1 MAAILEPGD
10 LGGSQR
16 ERILNGLAQS
26 IRDRGLP
33 ATQIT
38 HIVANARTSRST
50 FYKCFEDKDSCF
62 FELVRIVTTIGLAEV
77 ENAVDSTASWRDQVQ
92 VAIGTYFDL
101 LGVDPALTVAWSR
114 DLAGLGPQGVAVQQE
129 GVERYADLMRRI
141 SGRAVMRRAGV
152 RQLTMAA
159 AVMLVAGINAMVVRS
174 IELGE
179 TDLARLAPTAVS
191 IVTATLEP

>member
-1 MAAILEPGD
+1 MTAVFAPGD
-10 LGGSQR
+10 LGGGQR

-26 IRDRGLP
+26 IRDRGLA

-92 VAIGTYFDL
+92 LAMGTYFGL

-141 SGRAVMRRAGV
+141 TGRVVMRRAGV
-152 RQLTMAA
+152 RQLTMEA

-179 TDLARLAPTAVS
+179 PNLDRLSPIAVS
-191 IVTATLEP
+191 IVTAALKP

>member
-1 MAAILEPGD
+1 MAKTLVPGD
-10 LGGSQR
+10 VGGGQR
-16 ERILNGLAQS
+16 ERLLNGLAQS

-62 FELVRIVTTIGLAEV
+62 YELVRNVTTIGLAEV
-77 ENAVDSTASWRDQVQ
+77 ENAVDSTASWRVQVQ
-92 VAIGTYFDL
+92 VAIGTYFRL
-101 LGVDPALTVAWSR
+101 LGLDPALTVAWSR

-141 SGRAVMRRAGV
+141 SGRVVMRRAGV
-152 RQLTMAA
+152 RQLTMEA

-174 IELGE
+174 IERGE
-179 TDLARLAPTAVS
+179 TNLERLAPIAIP
-191 IVTATLEP
+191 IVTAALKS